1 MGKRLGEAVGRKKV
15 AGRRQTGNP
24 RSGLNSAPA
33 SELKKNMEGNGRDA
47 GKKDEHG
54 SFGITGERDVGGEA
68 TGSEGKLEGESA
80 GRYGEMGCDL
90 VVEQMVTC
98 DW

>member
-1 MGKRLGEAVGRKKV
+1 MGKRLGEAVGRKKI

-24 RSGLNSAPA
+24 GSGLISTPA
-33 SELKKNMEGNGRDA
+33 SELKKNKEGNGRDA

-54 SFGITGERDVGGEA
+54 GFGIASERDVGGEA
-68 TGSEGKLEGESA
+68 TGSEGELEGESA
-80 GRYGEMGCDL
+80 GRCEEMGRDL
-90 VVEQMVTC
+90 VVEQMITC